1 MNISNYVVVTA
12 DVEGLVEPDKTSPG
26 LFINHIFY
34 WRCCKLT
41 PDKRCEFSLNQEML
55 LDYDT

>member
-41 PDKRCEFSLNQEML
+41 PDKRCEFSLNP
-55 LDYDT
+55 